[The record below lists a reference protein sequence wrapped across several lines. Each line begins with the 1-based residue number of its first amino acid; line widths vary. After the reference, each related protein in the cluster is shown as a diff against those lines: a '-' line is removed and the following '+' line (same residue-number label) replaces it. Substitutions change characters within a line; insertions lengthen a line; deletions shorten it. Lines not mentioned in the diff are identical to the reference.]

1 MAFIVVTTVLI
12 NQDFHS
18 THVETNENGCVVMF
32 VDKTFAQKVVD
43 QVIETM
49 LEDVVGEGEMF
60 SVDTDVEDLG
70 GGSRIVGSTTEV
82 YVSIQ
87 EVTI

>member
-18 THVETNENGCVVMF
+18 THVETNENGCVAMF
-32 VDKTFAQKVVD
+32 VDKTFAQQRVD
-43 QVIETM
+43 GIVEVM

-82 YVSIQ
+82 YVLIQ